1 MLKEKP
7 RGSVK
12 LLDTK
17 VGLKKKKK
25 KKKSGLQFLLV
36 QKLRSPVLI
45 SGMLSELNEYS
56 KITPE
61 LAS

>member
-7 RGSVK
+7 RVSIK

-25 KKKSGLQFLLV
+25 SDVLQFLLV
-36 QKLRSPVLI
+36 QKLRSLVLI
-45 SGMLSELNEYS
+45 S
-56 KITPE
+56 
-61 LAS
+61 